1 MTLSA
6 GMRFGPFEIVAPLGA
21 GGMGEV
27 YRARDT
33 KLNRDVALKIL
44 PEDFAADAD
53 RLARFKREA
62 QLLASVNHLN
72 IATIYGVED
81 DGGTQALVLELVDG
95 PTLADRIAQ
104 GPMSIAEITP
114 IARQIADALEAA
126 HEHGIVHR
134 DLKPSNIKVRPDGT
148 VKVLDFGLAKALAP
162 DGKPTDASRSPTIT
176 SPAVTGQGIV
186 LGTAAY
192 MSPEQARGHPAD
204 TRSDIWAFGCVLFE
218 MLTGRRAFDGDTVSD
233 AMAAVLRAEPDWAAL
248 PPNLPDGV
256 ARLIR
261 RCLEK
266 DPRRRLRHIGDAR
279 LEIEDAAAGPA
290 TASPTPR
297 QRAFSWRG
305 AALTGT
311 LILAVGGVAGWALRS
326 LGPADPSSAHALTLS
341 VVQPES
347 TVFTS
352 EAPQISPDGRTL
364 AFVATDGSGRDFLY
378 IRPLDSLR
386 AQSLPGTEGA
396 MMPFWSPDSQ
406 SVGFFAQ
413 GRLKTVALGGGEP
426 QTLANVTLPR
436 GGTWNRDGIILFAP
450 SPLGLF
456 RVAAKGGEATAVD
469 GTVRRNFPSFLPDG
483 RHYLY
488 LAILNGIGQAI
499 HVGTLDGKDSTQ
511 LVRTTSSAVYAS
523 PGYLIFRRGAALMS
537 QPFDT
542 SALALTGAAAPLA
555 QSVAINLPGQTL
567 LSASQNGVLA
577 YFDLPNRSVL
587 SWLDRQGQSLGVVGS
602 PGYYDGICLSRD
614 DSRVVFAEMD
624 FRSSNID
631 LRTLEFARGAPVPL
645 TFDPALDLFPVCSAD
660 ATRESALFMSL
671 RTGVAGVFIQPTNAP
686 SQEKLVYQSGEP
698 SIPSHWSADGRWIV
712 FTKLN
717 ATTRADVWTMPTGT
731 PQEARPYAATAT
743 NERSGQLSPD
753 GAWLAYMSD
762 ELGPQEVFVQ
772 SFPDPGARWQVSKGG
787 GQQPQWRRDGKE
799 LFYLSLDNTLMVIE
813 IGPRNTDFTFSPPRA
828 LFATNVTSLER
839 ESHGMQYAVSRD
851 GSRFLVNRRTETL
864 VPITVVSNWLAGS
877 AAIRQ
882 SR

>member
-1 MTLSA
+1 
-6 GMRFGPFEIVAPLGA
+6 MRFGPFEIVAPLGA

-81 DGGTQALVLELVDG
+81 NGGTQALVLELVDG

-148 VKVLDFGLAKALAP
+148 VKVLDFGLAKALAA
-162 DGKPTDASRSPTIT
+162 DGRPADASRSPTIT

-248 PPNLPDGV
+248 PPNLPDAVG
-256 ARLIR
+256 RLLR

-266 DPRRRLRHIGDAR
+266 DPRSRLRHIGDAR
-279 LEIEDAAAGPA
+279 FEIEDAAAGPA
-290 TASPTPR
+290 AASPTPR

-311 LILAVGGVAGWALRS
+311 LVLAIGGVAGWTLRS
-326 LGPADPSSAHALTLS
+326 LAPADPSGAHALRLS

-352 EAPQISPDGRTL
+352 DAPQISPDGRTL
-364 AFVATDGSGRDFLY
+364 AFVATDGSGQDFLY
-378 IRPLDSLR
+378 VRPLDSSTAR
-386 AQSLPGTEGA
+386 MLPGTEGA
-396 MMPFWSPDSQ
+396 QMPFWSPDGQ
-406 SVGFFAQ
+406 SIGFFAQ
-413 GRLKTVALGGGEP
+413 GRLKTTALGGGEP
-426 QTLANVTLPR
+426 QMLANVTLPR
-436 GGTWNRDGIILFAP
+436 GGTWNRDDVILFAP
-450 SPLGLF
+450 SPLGLY
-456 RVAAKGGEATAVD
+456 RIPATGGEATAVP
-469 GTVRRNFPSFLPDG
+469 GTVRRNHPSFLPDG

-488 LAILNGIGQAI
+488 LAIANGLGQAI
-499 HVGTLDGKDSTQ
+499 HVGSLDEEESTE
-511 LVRTTSSAVYAS
+511 LLRTTSSAIYAA
-523 PGYLIFRRGAALMS
+523 PGHLIFRRGAALMA
-537 QPFDT
+537 QPFDANDMT
-542 SALALTGAAAPLA
+542 LSGTPVLVA
-555 QSVAINLPGQTL
+555 QNVAVNLPGQTL
-567 LSASQNGVLA
+567 ISASQNGVLA
-577 YFDLPNRSVL
+577 YFDLLNRSVL
-587 SWLDRQGQSLGVVGS
+587 SWFDRQGRSLGIVGS
-602 PGYYDGICLSRD
+602 PGFYDGVCLAAD
-614 DSRVVFAEMD
+614 DRRVVFAEGD
-624 FRSSNID
+624 LSSGNVD
-631 LRTLEFARGAPVPL
+631 LRALDFARGVPVPL
-645 TFDPALDLFPVCSAD
+645 TFDPALDLFPVCPGGV
-660 ATRESALFMSL
+660 TREAVLFMSI
-671 RTGVAGVFIQPTNAP
+671 RQGIARVFIQPTNAP
-686 SQEKLVYQSGEP
+686 SQEKVLYESSVP
-698 SIPSHWSADGRWIV
+698 TIPSHWSTDGRRVV
-712 FTKLN
+712 FTMLN
-717 ATTRADVWTMPTGT
+717 TATRADVWTMPTDA
-731 PQEARPYAATAT
+731 PQDARPYAATPA

-753 GAWLAYMSD
+753 GTWLAYASD
-762 ELGPQEVFVQ
+762 ELGRPEIFVQ
-772 SFPDPGARWQVSKGG
+772 SFPVPGARWQVSKGG

-799 LFYLSLDNTLMVIE
+799 FFYLSLDNRLMVVE
-813 IGPRNTDFTFSPPRA
+813 VSSQKQDFAFGPPRA
-828 LFATNVTSLER
+828 LFETNVTSFER
-839 ESHGMQYAVSRD
+839 ETNGMQYAVSSD
-851 GSRFLVNRRTETL
+851 GTRFLVNRRTETL
-864 VPITVVSNWLAGS
+864 VPITVVSDWLAGS
-877 AAIRQ
+877 EAIRQ